1 MTEEHTKNY
10 GRHGG
15 TLYYRIY
22 KNYGKHG
29 RFRVL
34 IISTEFIWTTELT
47 KNTEGSGKAILLRKF
62 KTTKNTKN
70 TNDLGYSKFLRNL

>member
-1 MTEEHTKNY
+1 VTEGHTKNY

-15 TLYYRIY
+15 TLYYYRIY
-22 KNYGKHG
+22 KNYGKHEKHG

-62 KTTKNTKN
+62 KTTENTKN
-70 TNDLGYSKFLRNL
+70 TKDSGNTK